1 MSPADWIAARREWRR
16 ELRAML
22 PPTPNCRCFLPPQ
35 ETTMIPVKCIGR
47 RERDG
52 RLFAIVNTKDVS
64 ANVEHSFLFSGR
76 SDNLLV
82 RPYSFLDGDTGEDLP
97 KGIGEENGPLTW
109 VRLDDI
115 CPVKVLHVTEYE
127 GHIACVVDSLTVPRG
142 VCRSRARW
150 IPLQA
155 FINEVHPATAKDSLT
170 QGPTD
175 GPFGT
180 GYCWL
185 FLDALFTDYPEADV
199 KAPLTAPVSCGY
211 KAPKPDL
218 IDGLTRAQCF
228 ERYERAMQHEHL
240 REEGS
245 GHRGAVLN
253 IKVGD
258 LALTP
263 LQWAVAQQEWKSRLN
278 AKVEETHY
286 AEQAADAAVVGWDP
300 YGDD

>member
-1 MSPADWIAARREWRR
+1 
-16 ELRAML
+16 
-22 PPTPNCRCFLPPQ
+22 
-35 ETTMIPVKCIGR
+35 MIPVKCIGR

-52 RLFAIVNTKDVS
+52 KLFAIVNVNDVP
-64 ANVEHSFLFSGR
+64 AGVEHSFRFSGR

-82 RPYSFLDGDTGEDLP
+82 RPYAFLGGDGGEDLP
-97 KGIGEENGPLTW
+97 KQMSEAHGELTW

-115 CPVKVLHVTEYE
+115 CPVRVVHVTEYD
-127 GHIACVVDSLTVPRG
+127 GRIACVVDSTTVPRG
-142 VCRSRARW
+142 VNRSRARR

-155 FINEVHPATAKDSLT
+155 FIDEVHPATAKDSLI

-180 GYCWL
+180 RYCWL
-185 FLDALFTDYPEADV
+185 FLDALFTDAPEQVDDGPGYTTHRGMNGDIV
-199 KAPLTAPVSCGY
+199 RVRNSNPCG
-211 KAPKPDL
+211 KPALPKPSL
-218 IDGLTRAQCF
+218 YDGLTRAQCF

-245 GHRGAVLN
+245 GHRGAMLN
-253 IKVGD
+253 TRVGD
-258 LALTP
+258 LHLTGDQ
-263 LQWAVAQQEWKSRLN
+263 LVVAMEEWKSRLN